1 MYERWRFQRYLI
13 CLKML
18 KIRISIDK
26 ISIFILLFYKYW
38 YFINTYSN
46 FYIDEISIL
55 ILIFNSRR
63 DKKSFQYLF
72 KKLLFKKKEE

>member
-18 KIRISIDK
+18 QIRISIDK

-46 FYIDEISIL
+46 FHIDEISIL